1 MSGQYTPKSISF
13 VEIALEE
20 SKALIDSGANSKELR
35 DQEEFLIDTYKYFSK
50 TGLVVINRMPLTES
64 VRDAHILAQ
73 ELDNEALKLELDA
86 AIVTATK
93 VLKTSPINQATLNE
107 AEIALITVMNNIYIT
122 LEKIEQTSVLIAV
135 AEALLDGTDVG
146 NKESQTPQSAVDTFA
161 SAIATAKGS
170 RVDGILSDAD
180 IETLQAAMEA
190 FKASV
195 ISIDKTELEAL
206 IHAGKELDLNIYDAD
221 TVALFK
227 DALVNAQT
235 VMDTLVSVD
244 EYNASLEA
252 LDSAFE
258 GLQLLDKCKL
268 DANLAT
274 AKDVEEGIY
283 TDVTY
288 KALQTA
294 IAQAQA
300 VYDKSVLTQVE
311 LDDAEALLQEAL
323 NN

>member
-1 MSGQYTPKSISF
+1 
-13 VEIALEE
+13 
-20 SKALIDSGANSKELR
+20 
-35 DQEEFLIDTYKYFSK
+35 
-50 TGLVVINRMPLTES
+50 MPLTES

-221 TVALFK
+221 TVALFN